1 MRETVGI
8 EDLFGPFRI
17 VDDNADDGRVG
28 GIHEAQGHDMDI
40 GLTERF
46 HQFVQSADL
55 VFHKD
60 GELSHSTKV
69 RFIHG
74 FGAHLNITYDTSGSF
89 LQPFR
94 NRKELAPEPYVGMYR
109 LMPLVFPALLLA
121 QAAVQLPETVV
132 VETRQPAPVTE
143 ASPSVTKVDAT
154 QASESG
160 YRSLT
165 SLLGTT
171 PGVFASEQGGEGSQS
186 SLFIR
191 GTNSAHTAVLLDG
204 RRLPAGFSGT
214 YELGRYRLF
223 GLASVEIQR
232 GASSSLYGANS
243 LGGVIDLRLQDPLTS
258 TAGSSLEAEA
268 GSYGRA
274 SLGYAFA
281 TNNARPGQTA
291 TQGTALAFTSSHDDG
306 WRANGD
312 RAASTALVKSAWQL
326 SPQLTADLIGSADR
340 GRGGLPGSVTAPSL
354 VDWQKDSGWLLSP
367 GLRYVDAITTATAFW
382 SHGGTH
388 VRSFTSG
395 DLQSYRL
402 ATDELTAYADWKA
415 RTDLSFGLGAT
426 YERNAFDQLAYATPW
441 LNTIESLGV
450 WAHANWKPTTADRLK
465 AGVRRDDFSDFAG
478 KTTGEITWAHAF
490 DNQVSTHFKAAT
502 AYRAPSANDLAYGT
516 SQNLILRPEA
526 NRAFEAGLR
535 FNNTDARGPH
545 WTLVAFE
552 NNLTDLIDYDPN
564 DNYKTFNIAK
574 ARTRG
579 LELGVE
585 ARPTKGV
592 RLFGA
597 ATSLQTK
604 ALTDYLG
611 VVATGQSLLRRPT
624 FTLSAGAE
632 LTPTERWS
640 FGAGVTL
647 LHGRVDFDWDN
658 FQRVNLPNALVWRGW
673 ARFAWDDSTDLTMRL
688 ENIGG
693 ETAPPA
699 ALGYGAQPRSIYVGV
714 AKKF

>member
-1 MRETVGI
+1 M
-8 EDLFGPFRI
+8 
-17 VDDNADDGRVG
+17 
-28 GIHEAQGHDMDI
+28 
-40 GLTERF
+40 
-46 HQFVQSADL
+46 S
-55 VFHKD
+55 
-60 GELSHSTKV
+60 
-69 RFIHG
+69 
-74 FGAHLNITYDTSGSF
+74 
-89 LQPFR
+89 
-94 NRKELAPEPYVGMYR
+94 
-109 LMPLVFPALLLA
+109 LVFPALLLA
-121 QAAVQLPETVV
+121 QVAVQLPETVV

-143 ASPSVTKVDAT
+143 ASPSVTKIDAT

-171 PGVFASEQGGEGSQS
+171 PGVFATEQAGEGSQS
-186 SLFIR
+186 SLFTR

-204 RRLPAGFSGT
+204 RRLPAGFSGS

-223 GLASVEIQR
+223 GLSSVEILR

-243 LGGVIDLRLQDPLTS
+243 LGGVIDLRLQNPLTYKP
-258 TAGSSLEAEA
+258 GSSLEAEA

-274 SLGYAFA
+274 SVGYAFA
-281 TNNARPGQTA
+281 TNNALAGQAA
-291 TQGTALAFTSSHDDG
+291 TQGTALSVTTSHDDG
-306 WRANGD
+306 WRANGG
-312 RAASTALVKSAWQL
+312 RETSTALVKSAWQL
-326 SPQLTADLIGSADR
+326 SPQLTADLIGSADL
-340 GRGGLPGSVTAPSL
+340 GRGGLPGSETAPSL
-354 VDWQKDSGWLLSP
+354 VDWQKDSGWLISP
-367 GLRYVDAITTATAFW
+367 GLRYVDPITTATAFW
-382 SHGGTH
+382 SHGGTQ
-388 VRSFTSG
+388 VRSFTGG

-402 ATDELTAYADWKA
+402 ATDELTAYVDWKA
-415 RTDLSFGLGAT
+415 RRDLSFGLGAT
-426 YERNAFDQLAYATPW
+426 YERNAFNQLAYATPW
-441 LNTIESLGV
+441 ANTIESFGL
-450 WAHANWKPTTADRLK
+450 WAHADWKPTASDRLK
-465 AGVRRDDFSDFAG
+465 VGARRDDFSDFAG
-478 KTTGEITWAHAF
+478 KTTGEVTWGHTFNKQFA
-490 DNQVSTHFKAAT
+490 THLKAAT

-535 FNNTDARGPH
+535 FNSTDASGPN

-579 LELGVE
+579 VELGVE
-585 ARPTKGV
+585 ARPTKGI

-604 ALTDYLG
+604 ALTNYLG
-611 VVATGQSLLRRPT
+611 IVAAGESLLRRPT

-632 LTPTERWS
+632 ITPTERWS

-647 LHGRVDFDWDN
+647 LHGRVDYDWDN
-658 FQRVNLPNALVWRGW
+658 SQRVDLPNSLVLRGW
-673 ARFAWDDSTDLTMRL
+673 TRFAWDDSTDLTMRL

-693 ETAPPA
+693 ETAPPS
-699 ALGYGAQPRSIYVGV
+699 ALGYGAQPRSVYVGV

>member
-1 MRETVGI
+1 MFTI
-8 EDLFGPFRI
+8 
-17 VDDNADDGRVG
+17 
-28 GIHEAQGHDMDI
+28 
-40 GLTERF
+40 
-46 HQFVQSADL
+46 
-55 VFHKD
+55 
-60 GELSHSTKV
+60 
-69 RFIHG
+69 
-74 FGAHLNITYDTSGSF
+74 
-89 LQPFR
+89 
-94 NRKELAPEPYVGMYR
+94 
-109 LMPLVFPALLLA
+109 PALVLA
-121 QAAVQLPETVV
+121 QAAIQLPETIV
-132 VETRQPAPVTE
+132 VETRQTTPAAA
-143 ASPSVTKVDAT
+143 ASPSVTKLDAG
-154 QASESG
+154 QATEEG
-160 YRSLT
+160 YRSVT
-165 SLLGTT
+165 KLLGSS
-171 PGVFASEQGGEGSQS
+171 PGVFASEQSGEGSQS

-223 GLASVEIQR
+223 GLSSVEVLR

-243 LGGVIDLRLQDPLTS
+243 LGGVVDLRLQDPL
-258 TAGSSLEAEA
+258 ARQPGSSLETEA

-281 TNNARPGQTA
+281 TNNARAGQAA
-291 TQGTALAFTSSHDDG
+291 TQGTALSLTAAHDDG

-312 RAASTALVKSAWQL
+312 REAATALVKSAWRL
-326 SPQLTADLIGSADR
+326 SPQLTADLVGSADLA
-340 GRGGLPGSVTAPSL
+340 RGGLPGSQTSPSL

-367 GLRYVDAITTATAFW
+367 GLHYADAITNATAFW

-388 VRSFTSG
+388 VRSFTGG
-395 DLQSYRL
+395 DVQNYRL
-402 ATDELTAYADWKA
+402 ATDELTAFADWKA
-415 RTDLSFGLGAT
+415 SLDLSLGLGVT
-426 YERNAFDQLAYATPW
+426 YERNAFAQVAYATPW
-441 LNTIESLGV
+441 ANTIEAFGL
-450 WAHANWKPTTADRLK
+450 WAHAEWKPTKADRFK

-478 KTTGEITWAHAF
+478 KTTGELTWGHAC
-490 DNQVSTHFKAAT
+490 NAQLATHLKAAT

-516 SQNLILRPEA
+516 SQNLVLRPEA
-526 NRAFEAGLR
+526 NRAFEAGVR
-535 FNNTDARGPH
+535 YASADARGPA

-611 VVATGQSLLRRPT
+611 VVAAGQALLRRPT
-624 FTLSAGAE
+624 FTLAAGAE
-632 LTPTERWS
+632 ITPNERWS
-640 FGAGVTL
+640 FGLGATL
-647 LHGRVDFDWDN
+647 LQGRVDFDWDGYR
-658 FQRVNLPNALVWRGW
+658 RVNLPDSLVWRGW
-673 ARFAWDDSTDLTMRL
+673 ARFAWDDATDLTIRC
-688 ENIGG
+688 ENISG

-699 ALGYGAQPRSIYVGV
+699 ALGYGAQPRSVYVGV

>member
-1 MRETVGI
+1 MNLGLAEGFDEFVET
-8 EDLFGPFRI
+8 
-17 VDDNADDGRVG
+17 
-28 GIHEAQGHDMDI
+28 
-40 GLTERF
+40 
-46 HQFVQSADL
+46 ADL
-55 VFHKD
+55 VFHED
-60 GELSHSTKV
+60 GELADSAKV
-69 RFIHG
+69 RFVHG
-74 FGAHLNITYDTSGSF
+74 FGSHLNMRYDTSRSF

-94 NRKELAPEPYVGMYR
+94 TRKGLALARCAGMYSVMI
-109 LMPLVFPALLLA
+109 LNLPALLLA
-121 QAAVQLPETVV
+121 QVAVQLPETVV
-132 VETRQPAPVTE
+132 VETRQPAPVAE
-143 ASPSVTKVDAT
+143 ASPSVSKIDAA
-154 QASESG
+154 QAGESG
-160 YRSLT
+160 YRSLA
-165 SLLGTT
+165 SLLSTT

-204 RRLPAGFSGT
+204 RRLPAGFSGS

-223 GLASVEIQR
+223 GLSSVEIQR

-243 LGGVIDLRLQDPLTS
+243 LGGVIDLRLQDPLTHRS
-258 TAGSSLEAEA
+258 GSSLEAET

-281 TNNARPGQTA
+281 TNNARAGQPA

-306 WRANGD
+306 WRANGGRD
-312 RAASTALVKSAWQL
+312 ASTALVKSAWKL
-326 SPQLTADLIGSADR
+326 TPQLTADLIGSADR
-340 GRGGLPGSVTAPSL
+340 GRGGLPGSETAPSL
-354 VDWQKDSGWLLSP
+354 VDWQKDSGWLVSP
-367 GLRYVDAITTATAFW
+367 GLRYVDPITTATAFW

-388 VRSFTSG
+388 VRSFTGG

-415 RTDLSFGLGAT
+415 RTGLSFGLGVT
-426 YERNAFDQLAYATPW
+426 YERNAFDQLAYAIPW
-441 LNTIESLGV
+441 VNTIESFGL
-450 WAHANWKPTTADRLK
+450 WAHADWKPTSADRFKVGL
-465 AGVRRDDFSDFAG
+465 RRDDFSDFAG
-478 KTTGEITWAHAF
+478 KTTGELTWAHAF
-490 DNQVSTHFKAAT
+490 AQGIAAHFKAAT

-516 SQNLILRPEA
+516 SQNLRLRPEA

-535 FNNTDARGPH
+535 FNNADPRGPS

-579 LELGVE
+579 VELGVE

-592 RLFGA
+592 RFFGA

-611 VVATGQSLLRRPT
+611 VIAAGEALLRRPT

-658 FQRVNLPNALVWRGW
+658 FQRVDLPNALVWRGW
-673 ARFAWDDSTDLTMRL
+673 ARFAWDDSTDLTLRL

-699 ALGYGAQPRSIYVGV
+699 ALGYGAQPRSVYVGL

>member
-1 MRETVGI
+1 M
-8 EDLFGPFRI
+8 
-17 VDDNADDGRVG
+17 
-28 GIHEAQGHDMDI
+28 
-40 GLTERF
+40 
-46 HQFVQSADL
+46 
-55 VFHKD
+55 
-60 GELSHSTKV
+60 
-69 RFIHG
+69 
-74 FGAHLNITYDTSGSF
+74 YDTSRRF

-94 NRKELAPEPYVGMYR
+94 TGKGLALAASVGMYS
-109 LMPLVFPALLLA
+109 LMSLALPALLLA
-121 QAAVQLPETVV
+121 QVAVQLPETVV
-132 VETRQPAPVTE
+132 VETRQPAPVTA
-143 ASPSVTKVDAT
+143 ASPSVSKIDAT
-154 QASESG
+154 QAGESG

-204 RRLPAGFSGT
+204 RRLPAGFSGS

-223 GLASVEIQR
+223 GLSSVEIQR

-243 LGGVIDLRLQDPLTS
+243 LGGVIDLRLEDPLTHRS
-258 TAGSSLEAEA
+258 GASLEAET
-268 GSYGRA
+268 GSFGRA

-281 TNNARPGQTA
+281 TNNARGGQPA

-306 WRANGD
+306 WRANGGRD
-312 RAASTALVKSAWQL
+312 ASTALVKSAWKL
-326 SPQLTADLIGSADR
+326 TPQLTADLIGSADR
-340 GRGGLPGSVTAPSL
+340 GRGGLPGSETNPSL
-354 VDWQKDSGWLLSP
+354 VDWQKDSGWLVSP
-367 GLRYVDAITTATAFW
+367 GLRYVDPITTATAFW
-382 SHGGTH
+382 SHGGTR
-388 VRSFTSG
+388 VRSFTGG

-402 ATDELTAYADWKA
+402 ATDELTAFADWKA
-415 RTDLSFGLGAT
+415 RSDLSFGLGAT

-441 LNTIESLGV
+441 VNTIESFGL
-450 WAHANWKPTTADRLK
+450 WAHADWKPTSADRLK
-465 AGVRRDDFSDFAG
+465 AGLRRDDFSDFAG
-478 KTTGEITWAHAF
+478 KTTGELTWAHAF
-490 DNQVSTHFKAAT
+490 AAEITAHLKAAT

-516 SQNLILRPEA
+516 SQNLRLRPEA

-535 FNNTDARGPH
+535 FNNADPRGPN

-564 DNYKTFNIAK
+564 DNYKTFNIGK

-585 ARPTKGV
+585 ARPTKGI
-592 RLFGA
+592 RIYGA

-611 VVATGQSLLRRPT
+611 VIAAGEALLRRPT

-632 LTPTERWS
+632 LRPDERWS

-658 FQRVNLPNALVWRGW
+658 FQRVDLPNALVWRGW
-673 ARFAWDDSTDLTMRL
+673 ARFAWDDSTDLTLRL

-699 ALGYGAQPRSIYVGV
+699 ALGYGAQPRSVYVGV